1 MGLFSKKK
9 KYFLTCRGRNYSFGP
24 SWRWTFSKKML
35 GDGFAVIPSDGNFY
49 APCSG
54 TITLFHKANHAF
66 GITTEDGLEVLVHV
80 GLDTVEL
87 GGEGFTPILSEG
99 QKVQAGDLILKTN
112 LKLLEDRGLKTVTPV
127 TIVNFQDYSISD
139 INYKADFKTPVLQY
153 EKIG

>member
-1 MGLFSKKK
+1 MFSPAEGEIIA
-9 KYFLTCRGRNYSFGP
+9 LDQVEDEL
-24 SWRWTFSKKML
+24 FSKKML

>member
-1 MGLFSKKK
+1 
-9 KYFLTCRGRNYSFGP
+9 
-24 SWRWTFSKKML
+24 ML

-87 GGEGFTPILSEG
+87 GGKDLPQFY
-99 QKVQAGDLILKTN
+99 QKVKSSSRRPYIKN
-112 LKLLEDRGLKTVTPV
+112 K
-127 TIVNFQDYSISD
+127 S
-139 INYKADFKTPVLQY
+139 
-153 EKIG
+153 